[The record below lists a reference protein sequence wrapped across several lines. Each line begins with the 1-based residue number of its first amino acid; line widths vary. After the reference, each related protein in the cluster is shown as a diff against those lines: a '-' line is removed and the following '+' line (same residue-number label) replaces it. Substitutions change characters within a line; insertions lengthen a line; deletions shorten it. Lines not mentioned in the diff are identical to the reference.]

1 MIGSHWSLDCF
12 LCTSIVFKTD
22 CHTIPPVQ
30 LRSENFLEAW
40 SKVQPTVLIATTA
53 RWFPTARLTVAL
65 ANAGFTVDAVCP
77 SQHPIG
83 KTDSVRKMHSYY
95 GLGAMTSF
103 ADAIAAAKPDLIVPG
118 DDLATQHLHLLYAQE
133 QRKGVAGAA
142 VCTLL
147 ERSLG
152 APENF
157 PVLYARTKF
166 IELAQEEG
174 IRVPKTEVIHD
185 SSDLKRWIAQTGFPT
200 VLKTDGSSGGDGV
213 RVVHTLEEAERG
225 LRDLQAPPLLARAAK
240 RTLIN
245 RDLRLV
251 WPSLL
256 RRRSIVSAQ
265 TFVAGREATSATACW
280 KGEVLADLHFE
291 VINKSVSSGPATVL
305 RLIENAE
312 MSIAAKKMA
321 RRLNLSG
328 LHGFDFMLEP
338 QTGCAHLIEI
348 NPRSTQVGHLTLG
361 LGRDI
366 PAALYSAVSGQVVRP
381 APKLT
386 EDLTFALFPQEWIR
400 DPASVF
406 LQSAY
411 HDVPWDKP
419 ELIRACVRARRKQ
432 DAWYSQ
438 QNRLQAFS
446 LARLP
451 RV

>member
-1 MIGSHWSLDCF
+1 
-12 LCTSIVFKTD
+12 
-22 CHTIPPVQ
+22 
-30 LRSENFLEAW
+30 
-40 SKVQPTVLIATTA
+40 VQPRVLIATTA
-53 RWFPTARLTVAL
+53 RWFPTARLAVAL
-65 ANAGFTVDAVCP
+65 ADAGFNVDAVCP
-77 SQHPIG
+77 SQHPIS
-83 KTDSVRKMHSYY
+83 KTDSVRKIHSFH
-95 GLGAMTSF
+95 GLDALTSF

-118 DDLATQHLHLLYAQE
+118 DDTATQHFHRLYAQE
-133 QRKGVAGAA
+133 QRKGGEGGT
-142 VCTLL
+142 VCALI

-157 PVLYARTKF
+157 PVLYARTQF

-174 IRVPKTEVIHD
+174 IRVPKTAIIRD
-185 SSDLKRWIAQTGFPT
+185 STDLKNWISQTGLPT
-200 VLKTDGSSGGDGV
+200 VMKTNGSSGGDGV
-213 RVVHTLEEAERG
+213 RVVYTLEEAERA
-225 LRDLQAPPLLARAAK
+225 LRLLQAPPLLARAAK
-240 RTLIN
+240 RALIN
-245 RDLRLV
+245 RDPRLV

-256 RRRSIVSAQ
+256 RRRSTVNAQ
-265 TFVAGREATSATACW
+265 MFVAGREATSATACW
-280 KGEVLADLHFE
+280 KGEVLASLHFE
-291 VINKSVSSGPATVL
+291 VINKEGWAGPATVL

-312 MSIAAKKMA
+312 MSAAANKMA

-328 LHGFDFMLEP
+328 LHGFDFMLES
-338 QTGCAHLIEI
+338 QTGNAHLIEI

-366 PAALYSAVSGQVVRP
+366 PAALYSAVSRQVVRP
-381 APKLT
+381 APKVT
-386 EDLTFALFPQEWIR
+386 EDDTFALFPQEWIR
-400 DPASVF
+400 DPASAF

-446 LARLP
+446 LARHP